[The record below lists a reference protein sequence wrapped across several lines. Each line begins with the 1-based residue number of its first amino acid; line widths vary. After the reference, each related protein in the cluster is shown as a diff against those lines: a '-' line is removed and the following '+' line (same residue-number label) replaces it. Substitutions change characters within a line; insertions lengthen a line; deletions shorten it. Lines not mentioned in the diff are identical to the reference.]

1 MSKIGAVLS
10 GRIRDEL
17 SELARVV
24 DRAEQG
30 WERAKS
36 QHDDYYLDGVAL
48 NLHSFYSGLE
58 HIFEKIAS
66 LVDESVPAGSNWHQE
81 LIRQMSIEV
90 SGVRPAVISAEL
102 RIALEEYR
110 GFRHI
115 VRNVY
120 TYQLNP
126 EKLKRLISMLRETLL
141 RTEREL
147 LAFAKFLES
156 AE

>member
-17 SELARVV
+17 SELALVV

-30 WERAKS
+30 WKKA
-36 QHDDYYLDGVAL
+36 QTQCDDYYLDGVAL
-48 NLHSFYSGLE
+48 NLHGFYSGLE

-66 LVDESVPAGSNWHQE
+66 IIDENIPNGTNWHQE
-81 LIRQMSIEV
+81 LMRQMNIEV
-90 SGVRPAVISAEL
+90 PGVRPAVISAEL
-102 RIALEEYR
+102 RSALEEYL
-110 GFRHI
+110 GFRHV

-126 EKLKRLISMLRETLL
+126 EKLEPLILLLQKTFSRVKREF
-141 RTEREL
+141 